1 MKPITYKEVIRKFT
15 DEMMEDN
22 ELAWSPDR
30 RRDYILC
37 SMAEMLAIIADTL
50 EGRNIELKDG
60 KTAQDTMQ
68 DDI

>member
-22 ELAWSPDR
+22 ESAWSPDR

-37 SMAEMLAIIADTL
+37 IIANMLAIIADIL
-50 EGRNIELKDG
+50 EGRNVELKDESLHG
-60 KTAQDTMQ
+60 S
-68 DDI
+68 